1 MSAKED
7 NMLQVKVIGIGPGNP
22 ELLTGEAQKALAT
35 CTLLAGD
42 KRMLSQLESS
52 GKRLFPTI
60 KTAELV
66 EIAKAADPERDIL
79 GILVSGDV
87 GFFSLAQTIAGKL
100 PDCRVERYCGISSL
114 VYFAAKLGLA
124 WEDAKIISMHGRN
137 QNLVRAVRENKKVFA
152 LTGGEN
158 SVARLCAELTA
169 HGLGALQVYAG
180 ESLSYSEE
188 KLSRGTAAELAG
200 QTFSSLAV
208 MFVLNPQPVQ
218 AFSTRVHGLDD
229 SLFLRGKAPM
239 TKQEVRS
246 VSISKLNPA
255 RDAVLYDV
263 GAGTGSCSVEMALQ
277 APLGKVYALEQ
288 KEEALGL
295 LAENKKLFGT
305 ENLEIVP
312 GEASASIPAL
322 PAPDG
327 AFIGGSSGNMAAILD
342 LLYAKNPACRIV
354 INVIALETLAAVISY
369 YQQKA
374 GYTLDVVQIF
384 AAENKKLGRYNL
396 MMAQN
401 PIYVITAVAE
411 ENYHA

>member
-158 SVARLCAELTA
+158 SVACLCAELTA
-169 HGLGALQVYAG
+169 HGLGAVQVYAG
-180 ESLSYSEE
+180 ESLSYPEE

>member
-1 MSAKED
+1 
-7 NMLQVKVIGIGPGNP
+7 MLQVKVIGIGPGNP
-22 ELLTGEAQKALAT
+22 ELLTGAAQKALAT

-169 HGLGALQVYAG
+169 HGLGAVQVYAG
-180 ESLSYSEE
+180 ESLSYPEE

>member
-1 MSAKED
+1 
-7 NMLQVKVIGIGPGNP
+7 MLQVKVIGIGPGNP

-52 GKRLFPTI
+52 GKRLVPTI

>member
-1 MSAKED
+1 
-7 NMLQVKVIGIGPGNP
+7 MLQVKVIGIGPGNP

-124 WEDAKIISMHGRN
+124 WEDARIISMHGRN

-277 APLGKVYALEQ
+277 ASLGKVYALEQ

>member
-1 MSAKED
+1 
-7 NMLQVKVIGIGPGNP
+7 MLQVKVIGIGPGNP
-22 ELLTGEAQKALAT
+22 ELLTGAAQKALAT

-180 ESLSYSEE
+180 ESLSYPEE

-327 AFIGGSSGNMAAILD
+327 AFIGGTSGNMAAILD

>member
-1 MSAKED
+1 
-7 NMLQVKVIGIGPGNP
+7 MLQVKVIGIGPGNP

-180 ESLSYSEE
+180 ESLSYPEE

-255 RDAVLYDV
+255 LDAVLYDV

>member
-1 MSAKED
+1 
-7 NMLQVKVIGIGPGNP
+7 MLQVKVIGIGPGNP
-22 ELLTGEAQKALAT
+22 ELLTGAAQKALAT

-180 ESLSYSEE
+180 ESLSYPED

>member
-1 MSAKED
+1 
-7 NMLQVKVIGIGPGNP
+7 MLQVKVIGIGPGNP
-22 ELLTGEAQKALAT
+22 ELLTGERRSRRWQPVRSWPVIKG
-35 CTLLAGD
+35 CCP
-42 KRMLSQLESS
+42 MLKGS

-66 EIAKAADPERDIL
+66 QLAKAADPEKDVL

>member
-1 MSAKED
+1 
-7 NMLQVKVIGIGPGNP
+7 MLQVKVIGIGPGNP
-22 ELLTGEAQKALAT
+22 ELLTGAAQKALAT

-52 GKRLFPTI
+52 GKRIFPTI

-180 ESLSYSEE
+180 ESLSYPEE

>member
-1 MSAKED
+1 
-7 NMLQVKVIGIGPGNP
+7 MLQVKVIGIGPGNP
-22 ELLTGEAQKALAT
+22 ELLTGAAQKALAT

>member
-1 MSAKED
+1 
-7 NMLQVKVIGIGPGNP
+7 MLQVKVIGIGPGNP
-22 ELLTGEAQKALAT
+22 ELLTGAAQKVLAS

-42 KRMLSQLESS
+42 KRMLSQLEGR
-52 GKRLFPTI
+52 GKLLLPTI

-137 QNLVRAVRENKKVFA
+137 QNLVRAVRENKKVFV

-169 HGLGALQVYAG
+169 HGLGASQVYAG
-180 ESLSYSEE
+180 ESLSYPEE
-188 KLSRGTAAELAG
+188 KLSQGTAAELAS

-229 SLFLRGKAPM
+229 SLFLRGKVPM

-263 GAGTGSCSVEMALQ
+263 GAGTGSCSVELALQ
-277 APLGKVYALEQ
+277 ASLGKVYALEQ
-288 KEEALGL
+288 KEEALAL

-312 GEASASIPAL
+312 GEVSATIPAL

-327 AFIGGSSGNMAAILD
+327 AFIGGSSGNMVVILD

-354 INVIALETLAAVISY
+354 INVIALETLAAVIHY

-374 GYTLDVVQIF
+374 GYNLDVVQIF

>member
-1 MSAKED
+1 
-7 NMLQVKVIGIGPGNP
+7 MLQVKVIGIGPGNP
-22 ELLTGEAQKALAT
+22 ELLTGAAQKALAT

-180 ESLSYSEE
+180 ESLSYPEE

-384 AAENKKLGRYNL
+384 AAENKKLGRYNV

>member
-1 MSAKED
+1 
-7 NMLQVKVIGIGPGNP
+7 MLQVKVIGIGPGNP

-322 PAPDG
+322 TAPDG

>member
-1 MSAKED
+1 
-7 NMLQVKVIGIGPGNP
+7 MLQVKVIGIGPGNP

-124 WEDAKIISMHGRN
+124 WEDARIISMHGRN

-169 HGLGALQVYAG
+169 HGLGAVQVYAG
-180 ESLSYSEE
+180 ESLSYPEE

>member
-1 MSAKED
+1 
-7 NMLQVKVIGIGPGNP
+7 MLQVKVIGIGPGNP

>member
-1 MSAKED
+1 
-7 NMLQVKVIGIGPGNP
+7 MLQVKVIGIGPGNP
-22 ELLTGEAQKALAT
+22 ELLTGAAQQALAA

-169 HGLGALQVYAG
+169 HGLGAVQVYAG
-180 ESLSYSEE
+180 ESLSYPEE

>member
-1 MSAKED
+1 
-7 NMLQVKVIGIGPGNP
+7 MLQVKVIGIGPGNP
-22 ELLTGEAQKALAT
+22 ELLTGAAQKALAT

-180 ESLSYSEE
+180 ESLSYPEE

-396 MMAQN
+396 MMAQT

-411 ENYHA
+411 EIYHA

>member
-1 MSAKED
+1 
-7 NMLQVKVIGIGPGNP
+7 MLQVKVIGIGPGNP
-22 ELLTGEAQKALAT
+22 ELLTGAAQKALAT

-137 QNLVRAVRENKKVFA
+137 QNLVRAVRENRKVFA

-180 ESLSYSEE
+180 ESLSYPEE

>member
-1 MSAKED
+1 
-7 NMLQVKVIGIGPGNP
+7 MLQVKVIGIGPGNP
-22 ELLTGEAQKALAT
+22 ELLTGAAQKALAT

-124 WEDAKIISMHGRN
+124 WEDARIISMHGRN

-180 ESLSYSEE
+180 ESLSYPEE

>member
-1 MSAKED
+1 M
-7 NMLQVKVIGIGPGNP
+7 
-22 ELLTGEAQKALAT
+22 
-35 CTLLAGD
+35 
-42 KRMLSQLESS
+42 
-52 GKRLFPTI
+52 
-60 KTAELV
+60 
-66 EIAKAADPERDIL
+66 
-79 GILVSGDV
+79 
-87 GFFSLAQTIAGKL
+87 
-100 PDCRVERYCGISSL
+100 
-114 VYFAAKLGLA
+114 
-124 WEDAKIISMHGRN
+124 
-137 QNLVRAVRENKKVFA
+137 
-152 LTGGEN
+152 
-158 SVARLCAELTA
+158 
-169 HGLGALQVYAG
+169 
-180 ESLSYSEE
+180 
-188 KLSRGTAAELAG
+188 SRGTAAELAG

>member
-1 MSAKED
+1 
-7 NMLQVKVIGIGPGNP
+7 MLQVKVIGIGPGNP
-22 ELLTGEAQKALAT
+22 ELLTGAAQKALAT

-180 ESLSYSEE
+180 ESLSYPEE